1 MSKAKD
7 RPTTGT
13 DGKPLPILPPV
24 RDPRVWAR
32 MVRVMLFTPG
42 FLAVLL
48 IKAGEPTN
56 FGVTVE
62 LLMLASASA
71 VVAGLFIGSESEGA
85 GADHSSRV
93 GAWSGALVLEFLA
106 AVPLLTAVPG
116 LFHELATSALLHKKD
131 AEAVVSLGASELLP
145 LMAIIPFMIYQLAG
159 FGTLRFT
166 VAKSVNWLVNLVIL
180 GLVLGSYTAYRLGDF
195 VTERMLVGLMVLG
208 LVAVV
213 VYGILKLRQMQE
225 DYDRRCPHTDP
236 AKDEK

>member
-71 VVAGLFIGSESEGA
+71 VVAGLFIGSESEGQ

-159 FGTLRFT
+159 FGTLRFV
-166 VAKSVNWLVNLVIL
+166 VAKPVNWLVNLVIL

>member
-1 MSKAKD
+1 MSKAKE
-7 RPTTGT
+7 RPTIGT
-13 DGKPLPILPPV
+13 DGRPLPILPPA

-32 MVRVMLFTPG
+32 LVRVMLYTPG

-48 IKAGEPTN
+48 LKAGEPTN

-62 LLMLASASA
+62 LLMLGSASA
-71 VVAGLFIGSESEGA
+71 VVAGLFIGSESEGQ

-106 AVPLLTAVPG
+106 AVPLLCAVPG
-116 LFHELATSALLHKKD
+116 LFHELATSAILHKKD
-131 AEAVVSLGASELLP
+131 AAEMVSLGASELLP

-159 FGTLRFT
+159 FGTLRFV
-166 VAKSVNWLVNLVIL
+166 VAKPVNWLVNLVIL
-180 GLVLGSYTAYRLGDF
+180 GLVVGSYTAYRLGDF
-195 VTERMLVGLMVLG
+195 ATERMLVALMAVG

-213 VYGILKLRQMQE
+213 LYGILRLRWMQE